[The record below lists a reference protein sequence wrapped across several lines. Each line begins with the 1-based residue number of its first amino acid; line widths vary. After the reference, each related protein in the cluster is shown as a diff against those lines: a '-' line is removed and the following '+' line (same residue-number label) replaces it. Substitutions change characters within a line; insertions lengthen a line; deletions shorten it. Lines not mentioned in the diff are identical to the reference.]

1 MCILKGAKNVDLAHK
16 FIDFIHRPEIYAE
29 FCDAFRFPATVN
41 IPARALLTE
50 TPLYSVE
57 ELANTE
63 LKDDIGAALELYNE
77 AWFDSIRVGE

>member
-41 IPARALLTE
+41 IPARSHLTE

-57 ELANTE
+57 DLANTE
-63 LKDDIGAALELYNE
+63 LKDDIGEALELYNE